1 MVEVHSRKSDNKQ
14 ILDDKE
20 RDSEK
25 NSSESNS
32 EDDKMNEL
40 FG

>member
-1 MVEVHSRKSDNKQ
+1 MVEVHSRKSDKQ